1 MDHDQNGK
9 RVCKNLDVVTKAQL
23 LDDISKDEW
32 EFIQQICALP
42 ELDITM
48 SDQREERCETQ
59 NLEVNTAEFGG
70 ESATNSS
77 SAIIANIE
85 TPNIFNP
92 AVNNRESRVQ
102 NIVLDLMEG
111 EKSRPAQGPDEIL
124 MDIGL
129 VPSNMNIVS
138 TTTSGL
144 VPSNMNIVSTTTS
157 GDYTYAAT
165 GDTDTTNFSKYSE
178 SSAVT
183 ANGIPMDDHGYS
195 VNLPVYAEINSTESM
210 SLQEVNYDS
219 INTPVQEYV
228 EVIDNHD
235 DNKEGNDAHGT
246 ISLTEEGKNNEA
258 QMEFLQWY
266 APDLCENTVVTEPVE
281 NIQSSTEQNSQL
293 GTNKVT
299 VTVEVH
305 SIEVENEHVLSQKSD
320 APNINSRSDQTITD
334 ASTSGCNL
342 TKNPRDTTSD
352 TINIDAAE
360 RIQTRSSVKNQ
371 QSWNNINTQE
381 EIAKIRYPDLDDVRY
396 QADNNCPDL
405 ENPFWENIKNFSCKR
420 SVFYRKD
427 KLGTICPLS
436 YFKEKHEAMGFK
448 ADSRHILIKS
458 NKNPKMPICM
468 LCHCCRYEVKD
479 AIKCEFCV
487 KAYFELMTSEMGD
500 QREIIDKWE

>member
-1 MDHDQNGK
+1 MDRDQSGK
-9 RVCKNLDVVTKAQL
+9 RVCKNLNVVTKAQL

-48 SDQREERCETQ
+48 SDQREEECETQ
-59 NLEVNTAEFGG
+59 NLEVNEVEFGDG
-70 ESATNSS
+70 SVTNSS
-77 SAIIANIE
+77 SAIIANSE

-102 NIVLDLMEG
+102 SIVLDLMEC
-111 EKSRPAQGPDEIL
+111 EKSRSAQGPGEIL
-124 MDIGL
+124 MEIGL

-138 TTTSGL
+138 TTTFSD
-144 VPSNMNIVSTTTS
+144 NT
-157 GDYTYAAT
+157 YTAT
-165 GDTDTTNFSKYSE
+165 GDSVTTDFPKYNE
-178 SSAVT
+178 SSAVA
-183 ANGIPMDDHGYS
+183 ANDIPMDDHDYGA
-195 VNLPVYAEINSTESM
+195 NLPVYAEINSTESM
-210 SLQEVNYDS
+210 SLQEVNYDP
-219 INTPVQEYV
+219 INTPVQEYG

-235 DNKEGNDAHGT
+235 DNKEENDAHRI
-246 ISLTEEGKNNEA
+246 ISLTEENRNNEA

-266 APDLCENTVVTEPVE
+266 APDPCKNTLVTEPVE
-281 NIQSSTEQNSQL
+281 TIQSSTEQFSQL
-293 GTNKVT
+293 GTNKAI

-305 SIEVENEHVLSQKSD
+305 AIEVENELVLSQESD
-320 APNINSRSDQTITD
+320 APNTNSRSDQPITD
-334 ASTSGCNL
+334 TSTNSCNL
-342 TKNPRDTTSD
+342 TEASRDTASD
-352 TINIDAAE
+352 TTNIDAAE
-360 RIQTRSSVKNQ
+360 RIQTRSSVKSQ
-371 QSWNNINTQE
+371 QNWNHVNTQE
-381 EIAKIRYPDLDDVRY
+381 EIAKIRYPDLEDVRY

-405 ENPFWENIKNFSCKR
+405 ENPSWENIKNFSCKR

-487 KAYFELMTSEMGD
+487 KAYFELMISEMGD